1 MKQID
6 FGKGSV
12 TGCILRSALP
22 MLAAQFI
29 NLLYNIVD
37 RIYIGR
43 IQGVGTAALGGVGLC
58 FPVISI
64 ILAFTNM
71 FGSGGAPLCAIE
83 RGRGDTEKAGRI
95 MDTSGVCLFWC
106 ALALMLIGEI
116 FCSPILRLFGAS
128 DASIQYALPYMR
140 IYLLGTIF
148 SMLATGLN
156 PFINAQGFPGTGM
169 TSVLIGAAANIV
181 LDPLFIFTFDMGVR
195 GAAIATVISQGLSA
209 LFVLR
214 FLTGRKPELHLHFL
228 HGDQLRAA
236 LPLAGEIVGL
246 GTAAFVQQVTNSLV
260 QIACNSVLSHIGG
273 DIYVSVMAILTSIR
287 QMFEIPVLAIGEGSS
302 PVISY
307 SYGARSAGR
316 TRKAI
321 FATCAM
327 GILYTLIVWLLI
339 LWKPEM
345 FISIF
350 TSDRTILSDA
360 VPALHLYLFAFI
372 FMALQYT
379 GQTTFKSLNK
389 KKHAIFFSIFR
400 KIIIVVPLTYLL
412 PTVFGFGTDGVF
424 MAEPVSNV
432 IGGTACFVTM
442 LLTVMPELRRMER
455 EDS

>member
-116 FCSPILRLFGAS
+116 FCAPILRLFGAS
-128 DASIQYALPYMR
+128 DTSIQYALPYMR

-169 TSVLIGAAANIV
+169 TSVLIGAVANIV
-181 LDPLFIFTFDMGVR
+181 LDPVFIFMFGLGVS

-228 HGDQLRAA
+228 HGAQLRAA
-236 LPLAGEIVGL
+236 LPLAGAIVGL

-307 SYGARSAGR
+307 NYGARSAGR

-321 FATCAM
+321 FATCVM
-327 GILYTLIVWLLI
+327 GILYTLLVWLLI

-442 LLTVMPELRRMER
+442 LLTVMPELRRMEKAA
-455 EDS
+455 S